1 MFDLEKNKK
10 TIMQLILFTVV
21 IIFAFVNIEALWN
34 FFMYIIKVFMPF
46 IIGAIIAFVLNVLLN
61 VVENKLFKKLN
72 EKNSKIWRKIKRPT
86 SVITTFVII
95 IAIIAFVLGL
105 LIPQLQNTVEIFTD
119 NIDSYKEQSVELLD
133 KIGISNKDIKKFTNG
148 LDDIQG
154 ELTTYLDNN
163 KEEIM
168 QTTVG
173 VASTVIGTITSFVL
187 GIVFAIYILLKK
199 EDLARQSKKILKAY
213 LPEKREKRIR
223 EICEVSNTTFG
234 NFISGQCLEALI
246 IGILCF
252 IGMLILQIPYAS
264 TISVLVGFTAL
275 IPVFGAFIGTAIGA
289 FLILMVDPT
298 KAIIFIIF
306 IIILQQIEGNLIY
319 PKVVG
324 KSVGL
329 PGLWVMVAVTVGA
342 SIAGILGMLV
352 SVPLCSVLYG
362 IIKTNVNARIDEK
375 NKQKVKVKTTKKA

>member
-10 TIMQLILFTVV
+10 TIMQLILFTIV

-119 NIDSYKEQSVELLD
+119 NIDSYKKQSVELLD
-133 KIGISNKDIKKFTNG
+133 KIGISNKDIKKFING

-173 VASTVIGTITSFVL
+173 VASTVVGTITSFVL

>member
-10 TIMQLILFTVV
+10 TIMQLILFTIV

-72 EKNSKIWRKIKRPT
+72 EKDSKIWRKIKRPT